1 MPNRGS
7 TWTPIY
13 MVVIIAIAAVL
24 ILSVIKPM
32 FQSASGVA
40 AQLAQFIVI

>member
-1 MPNRGS
+1 MARGS

-24 ILSVIKPM
+24 ILTVIKPM
-32 FQSASGVA
+32 FQGAGQVA
-40 AQLAQFIVI
+40 GQLAQFLVF